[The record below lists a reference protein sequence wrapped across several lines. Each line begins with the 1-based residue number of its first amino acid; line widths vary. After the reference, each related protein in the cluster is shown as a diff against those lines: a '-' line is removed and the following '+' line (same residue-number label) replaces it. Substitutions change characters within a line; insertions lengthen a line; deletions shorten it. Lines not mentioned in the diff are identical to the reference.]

1 MRPTADLRARF
12 FVDGIAEIATWCRK
26 EAFCGARAD
35 CRRRLRVHLYEHM
48 FYSLGMQSSKR
59 CSEWVAHSSR
69 HSKVS
74 GVQIPQPVSVRSP
87 EADEIGSLRR
97 MPPER
102 PRVQRQLEGWTHL
115 PQGRIRHAS
124 GTRAS
129 AELRQRLVFEHMLVM
144 EEMLGRFLSRDE
156 SVHHRNGLKDDNRCE
171 NLELWIRPQPSGI
184 RVDDAVAWAW
194 EVLLR
199 YEGWPPPTTFGPR

>member
-1 MRPTADLRARF
+1 M
-12 FVDGIAEIATWCRK
+12 V
-26 EAFCGARAD
+26 CGA
-35 CRRRLRVHLYEHM
+35 CRLDARE
-48 FYSLGMQSSKR
+48 SNGNWK
-59 CSEWVAHSSR
+59 
-69 HSKVS
+69 
-74 GVQIPQPVSVRSP
+74 G
-87 EADEIGSLRR
+87 
-97 MPPER
+97 
-102 PRVQRQLEGWTHL
+102 
-115 PQGRIRHAS
+115 GRIYHKAGYVMLRIPGHPRSS
-124 GTRAS
+124 GGGY
-129 AELRQRLVFEHMLVM
+129 VFEHIVVM

>member
-1 MRPTADLRARF
+1 
-12 FVDGIAEIATWCRK
+12 
-26 EAFCGARAD
+26 
-35 CRRRLRVHLYEHM
+35 
-48 FYSLGMQSSKR
+48 
-59 CSEWVAHSSR
+59 
-69 HSKVS
+69 
-74 GVQIPQPVSVRSP
+74 
-87 EADEIGSLRR
+87 
-97 MPPER
+97 
-102 PRVQRQLEGWTHL
+102 
-115 PQGRIRHAS
+115 
-124 GTRAS
+124 
-129 AELRQRLVFEHMLVM
+129 MLVM